1 MRCCAIWGCSG
12 REPLGTGQ
20 EHALAG
26 ETGSAR
32 LSVLMIHVW
41 RTLPLATIILLAG
54 LASIPEDIKDAADV
68 DGASYLR
75 QLFLIRFPLLLPI
88 MAVAVLYGVVFTFTD
103 MTVVYILTRGGP
115 PIHAGAGELGVLQR
129 RAGNRSGAGRG
140 DRALPL
146 PGAGGGRDR
155 DAAVGAA
162 DGDGLMTTV
171 THPAESWSPSGDPS
185 AGVWIPDNDP
195 HAGAK
200 KVARRGLL
208 YSIATFF
215 SVFAALP
222 FAWMVF
228 TIFKTN
234 QDLYNG
240 QNNPFLYNDP
250 PTLDN
255 VRLLFDQTNYAT
267 FVLNTVFV
275 AIGVTIIT
283 VLIAVPAAYSLTR
296 LVGGWGEGL
305 GIAIFLVYLIP
316 PTLLFIPMTRVVAE
330 LGLKNSRWSMVVIY
344 PTFTIPFCVW
354 LMMGFFKSIP
364 GISKSRRWWMA
375 IAGWGRSGGR

>member
-1 MRCCAIWGCSG
+1 
-12 REPLGTGQ
+12 
-20 EHALAG
+20 
-26 ETGSAR
+26 
-32 LSVLMIHVW
+32 
-41 RTLPLATIILLAG
+41 
-54 LASIPEDIKDAADV
+54 
-68 DGASYLR
+68 
-75 QLFLIRFPLLLPI
+75 
-88 MAVAVLYGVVFTFTD
+88 MA
-103 MTVVYILTRGGP
+103 
-115 PIHAGAGELGVLQR
+115 
-129 RAGNRSGAGRG
+129 
-140 DRALPL
+140 
-146 PGAGGGRDR
+146 
-155 DAAVGAA
+155 
-162 DGDGLMTTV
+162 TV
-171 THPAESWSPSGDPS
+171 THPAESWRPSGDPS

-364 GISKSRRWWMA
+364 WDIEEQAMVDGYSRLGAIWRAVIPLSIPGILTVVVFSIALSLHEFVYALAFVTSSDQKTISIGVTTELVRGDVFFWQSLMA
-375 IAGWGRSGGR
+375 AAAIVAIPVALLYTLFLDKFVAGFTLGAVKG